1 MVKAVSNE
9 EFRIH
14 LTELAS
20 EVRQTGEAIDVQV
33 SGKPRYQIASSKP
46 SIRAAPNMRPGRSHW
61 LRKNLTEVRG
71 LALFDD
77 IPFGLTVR
85 GEVAVIF
92 QRHPSYRPAIVDEV
106 RTKFASQQGKA
117 APDLAGRVSVLEA
130 QVKALVA
137 RLDEQSALDLKPPEP
152 YTLQKTTRLGTCRPL
167 TGGKGKSRR

>member
-20 EVRQTGEAIDVQV
+20 EVRQTGEVIDVQV
-33 SGKPRYQIASSKP
+33 NGKPRYQIASSKTVDP
-46 SIRAAPNMRPGRSHW
+46 ERLRTCVRVGPHW
-61 LRKNLTEVRG
+61 LRRNLAEVRG

-106 RTKFASQQGKA
+106 RANFASRQGKA
-117 APDLAGRVSVLEA
+117 APDLASRVSELEA
-130 QVKALVA
+130 RVEAMNA
-137 RLDEQSALDLKPPEP
+137 RLDEQSALGSNRPKRPTP
-152 YTLQKTTRLGTCRPL
+152 YKRSPG
-167 TGGKGKSRR
+167 

>member
-1 MVKAVSNE
+1 VSKAVYLYMSKAVSNE
-9 EFRIH
+9 QFRIH

-33 SGKPRYQIASSKP
+33 SGKPRYQIASSKTVDP
-46 SIRAAPNMRPGRSHW
+46 ERLRTCVRVGPHW

-77 IPFGLTVR
+77 IPFGLTIR

-106 RTKFASQQGKA
+106 RGKFASRQGKA
-117 APDLAGRVSVLEA
+117 PPDLASRVSILEA

-137 RLDEQSALDLKPPEP
+137 RLDEQSALGSNVPRRPTPYKRPP
-152 YTLQKTTRLGTCRPL
+152 G
-167 TGGKGKSRR
+167 

>member
-1 MVKAVSNE
+1 MAKAVSNE

-20 EVRQTGEAIDVQV
+20 EVRQTGDSIDVQV
-33 SGKPRYQIASSKP
+33 NGKPRYQIASSKTADP
-46 SIRAAPNMRPGRSHW
+46 ERLRTCVRVGPHW
-61 LRKNLTEVRG
+61 LRKNLTEARG

-106 RTKFASQQGKA
+106 RAEFASRQGNV
-117 APDLAGRVSVLEA
+117 APDLASRVSALEA
-130 QVKALVA
+130 RVDAMSA
-137 RLDEQSALDLKPPEP
+137 RLAERPPA
-152 YTLQKTTRLGTCRPL
+152 GGSSRP
-167 TGGKGKSRR
+167 KGPAPHNRSPA